1 MGTPNSE
8 LDLELTVDSAP
19 ALIHTGRPDGYL
31 DFFNRTWLTYVGR
44 SQEDLQGWTWTSAIH
59 PDDLED
65 MLRAWRAALATGEP
79 LLHEAR
85 VRRADGAFRWML
97 HHKIALRD
105 EHGNIAKWY
114 GSSIDIE
121 DRRRT
126 EDALR
131 ASEERFRALVDHAA
145 DAFLLRDESGIV
157 VDVNRQ
163 TCDSLGYRRD
173 ELIGMRLSEIDPD
186 ADLSAS
192 WKRFDA
198 GELLITFESRHRRK
212 DGTLFPVEVRTRRFV
227 SSDGRQLALTLARD
241 ITERKRAEGA
251 QRESEE
257 RYRALIELSP
267 QAVWMTRADGYNI
280 YMNQWWYDYSGLTR
294 EESEG
299 FGWARAVH
307 PDERDRAVELWRQAV
322 ASGGEWA
329 FETLVRR
336 KDGQYRWHLGRGLPI
351 RDADGNIVRWIGTSV
366 DVHDRREAE
375 ETLRRTEAWLSEAQ
389 RLSHTGS
396 FAQDLDT
403 GRLVYASPEL
413 LRIYGFDPAA
423 GTPSTE
429 AVIRRFHPED
439 RQRVAEA
446 FERGRE
452 NAGHRAEW
460 RIVLPDGSL
469 RYIESL
475 VAPISDAYGRPLELV
490 GTTIDVTERKRAE
503 EALRESELRYRNIF
517 EKVGVAIVEQDFSR
531 VMARLGELK
540 ASGVRDFRRYLA
552 EHPELAR
559 ETLALVGIK
568 DVNEAAVALF
578 GASSKEEF
586 LGALP
591 RLTTRE
597 VRAAWASQL
606 LAVAEGRR
614 SVEEVVVTTL
624 RNETIHALVAIV
636 LPPESSGFESV
647 LVTVVDL
654 SERKRAEEALSQA
667 QAALT
672 HVTRVSTVGEVSAS
686 IAHELNQPLG
696 AIANNANASLGLL
709 ASAKPKLDELRGALG
724 DIVSDAERA
733 SAIIERVRGMA
744 RRSAPERIP
753 VRLSDLVQEVVGL
766 AAAESATRRVAIR
779 TDVPNDLPLVLGDRV
794 QLQQVLLNLV
804 LNAMD
809 SMSGID
815 EAKRSLEICGR
826 SDQLDGDPAAR
837 VSVQDRGIGLRP
849 EQADQLFEPF
859 YTTKTHGM
867 GLGLAI
873 SRSIVEAH
881 RGRLWAEANP
891 GPGAT
896 FSFALPVADPA
907 A

>member
-1 MGTPNSE
+1 M
-8 LDLELTVDSAP
+8 DLELTVDSAP

-44 SQEDLQGWTWTSAIH
+44 SQEDLQGWKWTSAIH

-65 MLRAWRAALATGEP
+65 MLRAWRAALVTGEP
-79 LLHEAR
+79 FQHEAR
-85 VRRADGAFRWML
+85 VRRGDGAFRWML

-105 EHGNIAKWY
+105 ERGAIVKWY
-114 GSSIDIE
+114 GSSIDVE
-121 DRRRT
+121 DRRRS

-131 ASEERFRALVDHAA
+131 ASEERFHALVDHAA
-145 DAFLLRDESGIV
+145 DAFLLRDESGVV

-163 TCDSLGYRRD
+163 TCESLGYRRD

-186 ADLSAS
+186 ADLSAA

-198 GELLITFESRHRRK
+198 GERMITFESRHRRK
-212 DGTLFPVEVRTRRFV
+212 DGTLFPVEVRTSRFM

-241 ITERKRAEGA
+241 ITERRRAEDVL
-251 QRESEE
+251 RESEE
-257 RYRALIELSP
+257 RYRALIEVSP
-267 QAVWMTRADGYNI
+267 QIIWTMSADGLN
-280 YMNQWWYDYSGLTR
+280 MQTNQWWYEYTGLTR
-294 EESEG
+294 PETEG
-299 FGWARAVH
+299 LDSIH
-307 PDERDRAVELWRQAV
+307 PEHRRQLWKSWRQAV
-322 ASGGEWA
+322 ASGREWTA
-329 FETLVRR
+329 EAPFRR
-336 KDGQYRWHLGRGLPI
+336 AADGQYRWHLLRGRPI
-351 RDADGNIVRWIGTSV
+351 RDAEGRIVRWMGIGI
-366 DVHDRREAE
+366 DIHDRREAE

-439 RQRVAEA
+439 RRRVAEA

-452 NAGHRAEW
+452 DAGHSAEW
-460 RIVLPDGSL
+460 RLVLPDGSL

-475 VAPISDAYGRPLELV
+475 VAPISDASGRPVELI
-490 GTTIDVTERKRAE
+490 GTTIDVTDRKRAE
-503 EALRESELRYRNIF
+503 QALRESELRYRNIF

-552 EHPELAR
+552 EHPELAP

-597 VRAAWASQL
+597 VRAAWVSQL

-624 RNETIHALVAIV
+624 RNETIHALVAVV

-647 LVTVVDL
+647 LITVVDL
-654 SERKRAEEALSQA
+654 SERKRAEEALNQA

-696 AIANNANASLGLL
+696 AIANNANACLGLL
-709 ASAKPKLDELRGALG
+709 SSAKPKLDELRGALG

-815 EAKRSLEICGR
+815 EAKRSLEIRGR

-837 VSVQDRGIGLRP
+837 VSVEDRGIGLRP

-859 YTTKTHGM
+859 YTTKAHGM

-896 FSFALPVADPA
+896 FSFALPVAGPA